1 MHPISPR
8 RKLQGLIA
16 VNAALLGVLAAV
28 TLSPSTFAQRGSRA
42 RGAYMMVSGKIVGGN
57 AHAVYILDASNQDM
71 IAARWN
77 ETTQSLDVIGY
88 RDIQADTQNQPGR

>member
-1 MHPISPR
+1 MYPISPR

-16 VNAALLGVLAAV
+16 VNAVLLGALAV
-28 TLSPSTFAQRGSRA
+28 MSLSPNTFAQRTNRA
-42 RGAYMMVSGKIVGGN
+42 RGAYVMVSGKIVGGN

-88 RDIQADTQNQPGR
+88 RDIQADAQNQPGR